1 MGYVY
6 EHGIEDD
13 KMPIPPDLSRAMYFY
28 DLCAQVLCVCACVCV
43 CVCVCVC
50 ARARARMNIRLRV
63 SDFSRISETSKTTP
77 CAGGAWATCTITAT
91 AF

>member
-1 MGYVY
+1 MCGGAYI
-6 EHGIEDD
+6 HMHTCDTHS
-13 KMPIPPDLSRAMYFY
+13 LSFSLSLSLSLS
-28 DLCAQVLCVCACVCV
+28 LCLAHTQACTHT
-43 CVCVCVC
+43 
-50 ARARARMNIRLRV
+50 RMRARMNIRLRV